1 MNNFKWMPLA
11 GLDLSP
17 ANISAAEKLRR
28 FGFAVNCGEFGSE
41 KYTKASL
48 CICDVL
54 AGKENPNILIV
65 APSSELYSW
74 YKVLVTSVG
83 ADFKIIPDAS
93 NALLFFNKCGASLFI
108 ISRDALFGDN
118 ALKKKAPDDF
128 LWDLVVIDEE
138 QNLGVPEYAKYEK
151 NIVWKS
157 ERLLI
162 NAPDPAKD
170 IEDKK
175 ALSSLIKSVLK
186 DSALSA
192 AADDISF
199 GAGSSRLDIESP
211 VMRYFDLPVYKNES
225 RRNVEFVDYGFEE
238 SVLQNLRR
246 RVDLRSGLPAYRY
259 GGNVFEQ
266 FDCEKFD
273 NERRIYQKR
282 SYSRSDV
289 EDLRAFDKKL
299 DSLLNLCDKTVSE
312 SGRMMIYCCDKNTY
326 EYLYKALSCLYGSE
340 VHYARGGMFRPEDI
354 TRSLMASDDAAQPK
368 ILIGMDDLGTVG
380 EGFDE
385 VDCVVNY
392 ELPLSPAY
400 LERRMTRHGVSRE
413 SGRKFVIFR
422 DSNKLF
428 DMSVLVKT
436 LYLQL
441 ESGYC
446 GELPSRNILMD
457 IGIKAQCVNELIAD
471 LKYIVNI
478 AKQEDNCLDLIK
490 RVKCEYAVPEAEK
503 ITSAKLLAEFAGKM
517 LEKILKLFGLNE
529 QSSASDIEAA
539 VNGLDGLC
547 VVSGETL
554 QKAPGRE
561 TMAESFESSA
571 FTNEPF
577 AAEAIPGLADA
588 KAKIDELHK
597 DANFHLRIKEE
608 ITKLGDCIQYP
619 VLYGI
624 WKYRAKEQDSDR
636 SFRDYIKIYN
646 DGL

>member
-54 AGKENPNILIV
+54 AGKENPNILIA

-118 ALKKKAPDDF
+118 VLKKKAPKDF

-186 DSALSA
+186 DDALSA

-211 VMRYFDLPVYKNES
+211 VMRYFDLPVYKNGS

-238 SVLQNLRR
+238 SVLRNLRR
-246 RVDLRSGLPAYRY
+246 RVDLRSGLPAYRC
-259 GGNVFEQ
+259 GGNVFEE

-299 DSLLNLCDKTVSE
+299 DSLLKLCDKTLSE

-340 VHYARGGMFRPEDI
+340 VHYARGGMFRPEDV
-354 TRSLMASDDAAQPK
+354 TRSLMATDDAAQPK

-400 LERRMTRHGVSRE
+400 LERRMTRHGASKE
-413 SGRKFVIFR
+413 SERKFVIFR

-436 LYLQL
+436 LYLRL

-457 IGIKAQCVNELIAD
+457 IGIKAQCINDLISD
-471 LKYIVNI
+471 LKYIVSI

-503 ITSAKLLAEFAGKM
+503 ITSAKQLAEFAGKM

-529 QSSASDIEAA
+529 QSSASDIEVA
-539 VNGLDGLC
+539 VNALDGLC
-547 VVSGETL
+547 IVSGETL

>member
-65 APSSELYSW
+65 APPSELYSW

-83 ADFKIIPDAS
+83 ADFKIISDAS
-93 NALLFFNKCGASLFI
+93 NALLFFDKSGASLFI

-118 ALKKKAPDDF
+118 VLKKKAPKDF

-138 QNLGVPEYAKYEK
+138 QNLDVPDYPKYEN

-157 ERLLI
+157 KRLLV
-162 NAPDPAKD
+162 NTPDPAKD
-170 IEDKK
+170 IEDKQ
-175 ALSSLIKSVLK
+175 ALSSLIKSVLN
-186 DSALSA
+186 DDALSA

-211 VMRYFDLPVYKNES
+211 VMRYFDLPVYKNEF

-259 GGNVFEQ
+259 GGNVFEE

-289 EDLRAFDKKL
+289 EDLRSFDKKL
-299 DSLLNLCDKTVSE
+299 DSLLKLCDKTISE

-354 TRSLMASDDAAQPK
+354 TRSLMASDNAAQPK

-385 VDCVVNY
+385 IDCIVNY
-392 ELPLSPAY
+392 ELPLLPAY

-413 SGRKFVIFR
+413 SERKFVIFR

-428 DMSVLVKT
+428 DICVLEKT

-457 IGIKAQCVNELIAD
+457 IGIKGQCLIDLISD
-471 LKYIVNI
+471 LKYIVSI

-503 ITSAKLLAEFAGKM
+503 ITSAKLLAEFAGKL
-517 LEKILKLFGLNE
+517 LERILNLFDLNE

-539 VNGLDGLC
+539 VNALDGLC
-547 VVSGETL
+547 VVNGGKL
-554 QKAPGRE
+554 QKASGRE